1 MRFESESIDFSS
13 FGIVVREQPQIW
25 THDLKKKKIKKTWPG
40 RFRSNLPE
48 HSNVYATRKKLKKG
62 KKSDKNK
69 KKSEVL
75 F

>member
-25 THDLKKKKIKKTWPG
+25 THDLKKKLFKKTWPG

-48 HSNVYATRKKLKKG
+48 HSIYLFKLLLPYIYMYILCRYG
-62 KKSDKNK
+62 
-69 KKSEVL
+69 
-75 F
+75 